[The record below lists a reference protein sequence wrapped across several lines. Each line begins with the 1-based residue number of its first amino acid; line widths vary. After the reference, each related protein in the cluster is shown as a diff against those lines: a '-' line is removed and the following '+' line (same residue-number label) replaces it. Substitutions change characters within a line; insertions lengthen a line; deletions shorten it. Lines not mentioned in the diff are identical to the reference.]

1 MSEDIV
7 AKALKLLEGEEKS
20 QKNSGL
26 KVFCDKISGYI
37 KNAYTKY
44 ETCKKEKEKEIEK
57 KKQQQQ
63 PIISNTTCSI
73 EENDIFLNTHV
84 EEFKSVDTHDSN
96 RCGYL
101 LYWMSDQINECKN
114 NTYCIIKLHNI
125 FSKFWEDTG
134 CCEKKVDN
142 ENECKN
148 KFVIE
153 FDKKAMKNKKEL
165 YQFLKN
171 YNNIENI
178 INEDISEN
186 KDIYCKY
193 IKHTFDLYELM
204 DNEDNEHVHKKYE
217 KELKYFQNIFTT
229 NDKLSKL
236 RTVCNYPSLS
246 ITPQREGDK
255 LNLSSE
261 ANSERLI
268 TLKDDFSKHLIQ
280 APDGMDD
287 ILKNSPSYMLYKE
300 FDSVVNDT
308 EIDQDCKNH
317 FKDQSTYK
325 DKSIEICKKILSN
338 FKKLYNNTIKI
349 KADNPC
355 LHYKY
360 WVYKEIWKIIK
371 DNNEFKNVKK
381 ITQKFLDLQ
390 KKKNIPNDPTK
401 IACHYYY
408 IFQDLI
414 ELNTKIE
421 EKDLHDYFKYYD
433 NLEKKLL
440 AENNKETY
448 RSYISYIN
456 GLYEKHKIGWEC
468 CDTSYGV
475 DPLCRHYFK
484 CEDEYNPSYL
494 ISLINGKTK
503 EASMQR
509 KTKFPVVLIGDE
521 VLPNKL
527 TEDDVMRIQYGR
539 CTYVYDPNNNEKI
552 FGKRCDYVAS
562 PKHFEKFYNNLSDGK
577 KKIAS
582 QSISET
588 ESSTVNMSDLSRISN
603 TEENESNPVSYKI
616 PTSVALGLGAVFVF
630 FLYYKFTPFG
640 SLFGKRDLGGRT
652 SFEDDFNEEYM
663 EELYHGSEYED
674 VNPRNRRIQIAYQR
688 A

>member
-7 AKALKLLEGEEKS
+7 AKALKLLEEEGIS

-26 KVFCDKISGYI
+26 EVFCDKISGYI

-44 ETCKKEKEKEIEK
+44 ETCKKGKEKEIEE
-57 KKQQQQ
+57 KKQKQE
-63 PIISNTTCSI
+63 PIKSNTTCSI

-96 RCGYL
+96 RCDYL

-114 NTYCIIKLHNI
+114 NAYCIIKLHNI

-134 CCEKKVDN
+134 CCEKKVDGK
-142 ENECKN
+142 NECKN
-148 KFVIE
+148 KFIIE
-153 FDKKAMKNKKEL
+153 FDKKAIMNKKEL
-165 YQFLKN
+165 YQFMKH

-178 INEDISEN
+178 INEGISEN
-186 KDIYCKY
+186 KEIYCKY
-193 IKHTFDLYELM
+193 IMHTFDLYELM

-217 KELKYFQNIFTT
+217 KELKYFQKTFTA

-236 RTVCNYPSLS
+236 KTVCNYPSLS
-246 ITPQREGDK
+246 VTSQSERNK
-255 LNLSSE
+255 LNLSLE

-268 TLKDDFSKHLIQ
+268 TLKDDLSKNIIQ
-280 APDGMDD
+280 PPNGMDE

-300 FDSVVNDT
+300 FDKVGDT
-308 EIDQDCKNH
+308 REIKEACENH
-317 FKDQSTYK
+317 FKDESTYK
-325 DKSIEICKKILSN
+325 NEGIEICKKILKN
-338 FKKLYNNTIKI
+338 FNMLYNNEIKI
-349 KADNPC
+349 KIDNPC

-360 WVYKEIWKIIK
+360 WVYQEIWKMIRNK
-371 DNNEFKNVKK
+371 KEFNNVKK
-381 ITQKFLDLQ
+381 ITEKFLDLQ
-390 KKKNIPNDPTK
+390 KNKNIPSDPTK

-433 NLEKKLL
+433 NLEKNVL

-448 RSYISYIN
+448 RSYLSYIN
-456 GLYEKHKIGWEC
+456 ALYEKHKIGWDC

-494 ISLINGKTK
+494 ISLINGKSK
-503 EASMQR
+503 EAHMQR
-509 KTKFPVVLIGDE
+509 KPKFPVVLIGDE

-562 PKHFEKFYNNLSDGK
+562 PKHFENFYNNLPDGK
-577 KKIAS
+577 KKVAS
-582 QSISET
+582 QPISET
-588 ESSTVNMSDLSRISN
+588 ESSTVNMSNLSGISN

-616 PTSVALGLGAVFVF
+616 PTSVALGLGTVFVF
-630 FLYYKFTPFG
+630 FLYYKFTPLG
-640 SLFGKRDLGGRT
+640 SFFGKRYLGGR

-663 EELYHGSEYED
+663 QEFSYDSEYED
-674 VNPRNRRIQIAYQR
+674 VNTHNRRIHIAYQR
-688 A
+688 E